1 MCLSGCGRSLWQGS
15 PGGHGCPGSP
25 PGLTLTRSF
34 LGAQRL
40 KGPHLKASILGAL
53 SSWELQRGEGP
64 LPWGLRVSE
73 HQNPETLEAPSG
85 ELATF
90 IERLLCVPPPGM
102 NSSNP

>member
-73 HQNPETLEAPSG
+73 HQNPETLEAPS
-85 ELATF
+85 
-90 IERLLCVPPPGM
+90 
-102 NSSNP
+102 